1 MPEAPPRADS
11 LDVPAVPDTFVVADV
26 NTLAPVAA
34 GEVAVVID
42 PVSAPPVEL
51 PVKVSL
57 SAFSTMVAVRSPF
70 RQASLKADGVDFGR
84 DWV

>member
-34 GEVAVVID
+34 SEVVVFID
-42 PVSAPPVEL
+42 PVSAPPVGL

-57 SAFSTMVAVRSPF
+57 SAFSTMVAARSPF
-70 RQASLKADGVDFGR
+70 RHASLKADGVDFGR